1 MSLPARSITVVFATV
16 ALSLEMF
23 ATSATASNLNL
34 QQQSSSSNSPSTV
47 LLSQERPVLLARNTK
62 RKPKK
67 SKTKKSKS
75 RPNNVVVS
83 PEEASQYRQLEIDGW
98 AAAEQCI
105 LYGDGAA
112 CNRLSNIYS
121 TLQNLCSQKPSQ
133 ICSNHYTNLSGHE
146 AYLRTIKPM
155 LEVH

>member
-1 MSLPARSITVVFATV
+1 MSLPARSITVVFVTV

-34 QQQSSSSNSPSTV
+34 QQQSPSSNSPSTV

-62 RKPKK
+62 RKTKK

-83 PEEASQYRQLEIDGW
+83 PAEAYQYRQLEIEGW

-105 LYGDGAA
+105 LYGDAGA
-112 CNRLSNIYS
+112 CTRLSNVYS
-121 TLQNLCSQKPSQ
+121 TLMNLCSQKPSQ
-133 ICSNHYTNLSGHE
+133 VCSNHYTNLSSHE
-146 AYLRTIKPM
+146 AHLWMRQAAKIEP
-155 LEVH
+155 